1 MEKHYSRAEQRA
13 GPCRPHKVES
23 RTTFGQQTLK
33 PREPMRGNKWPQ
45 ESGVKK
51 SPSPHDRDGEQD
63 HRSLGT
69 FSGILRRHF
78 RNSGLSITALAH
90 LSWLDIGYVSRLLNQ
105 DSDPLNPPITPDQK
119 SKHPSRDAVIRLG
132 LGLRLALEDLDELL
146 MAAGYA
152 PLVR

>member
-1 MEKHYSRAEQRA
+1 M
-13 GPCRPHKVES
+13 
-23 RTTFGQQTLK
+23 
-33 PREPMRGNKWPQ
+33 
-45 ESGVKK
+45 KK
-51 SPSPHDRDGEQD
+51 SVGPHEGDGEQD
-63 HRSLGT
+63 HRSLAS

-78 RNSGLSITALAH
+78 HNSGLSITALAH

-105 DSDPLNPPITPDQK
+105 NSDPLNPSLASDQR